1 MAQSAK
7 DILII
12 ELKDMI
18 SDLREDN
25 KSLRLT
31 LDKNTSEI
39 ASLRELLLNAQEE
52 NKYLRKMIFGTKS
65 EKRKVIDY
73 DENQMTIFDLF
84 NIDYNSKKIISK
96 IYEIISENI
105 KKNQDYEIENETIK
119 LRNYIIQ
126 EINELPFEFVM
137 KRELEISEILKLY
150 NLKIDPINYA
160 SILERAEL
168 LIDIISTLQIA
179 KILVLPNLKTYL
191 SEDELVALYK
201 YSLYNNVKLLLIERY
216 NTKKLEYEKTML
228 IDETFDE
235 EIL

>member
-1 MAQSAK
+1 MK
-7 DILII
+7 LKINGFDNEII
-12 ELKDMI
+12 F
-18 SDLREDN
+18 N
-25 KSLRLT
+25 
-31 LDKNTSEI
+31 
-39 ASLRELLLNAQEE
+39 
-52 NKYLRKMIFGTKS
+52 
-65 EKRKVIDY
+65 
-73 DENQMTIFDLF
+73 DENINILEIKDSKCFTHIIKILNEKINGIESNEIFLLDNNENELNMGKEMYMIFDLF

-191 SEDELVALYK
+191 SEDELV
-201 YSLYNNVKLLLIERY
+201 SMIFENVPK
-216 NTKKLEYEKTML
+216 NFKHKP
-228 IDETFDE
+228 
-235 EIL
+235 

>member
-1 MAQSAK
+1 MKLKINGFNNEIIFNDENINILKIK
-7 DILII
+7 DSKCFTHII
-12 ELKDMI
+12 EILNEKI
-18 SDLREDN
+18 NGIESNEIFLLDN
-25 KSLRLT
+25 
-31 LDKNTSEI
+31 NEN
-39 ASLRELLLNAQEE
+39 ELNMGKEM
-52 NKYLRKMIFGTKS
+52 YM
-65 EKRKVIDY
+65 
-73 DENQMTIFDLF
+73 IFDLF

-105 KKNQDYEIENETIK
+105 KKNQDHEIENETIK

-150 NLKIDPINYA
+150 NLKIDPINYT

-216 NTKKLEYEKTML
+216 NTKKLKYEKTML
-228 IDETFDE
+228 IDESFDE

>member
-1 MAQSAK
+1 MK
-7 DILII
+7 LKINGFDNEII
-12 ELKDMI
+12 F
-18 SDLREDN
+18 N
-25 KSLRLT
+25 
-31 LDKNTSEI
+31 
-39 ASLRELLLNAQEE
+39 
-52 NKYLRKMIFGTKS
+52 
-65 EKRKVIDY
+65 
-73 DENQMTIFDLF
+73 DENINILEIKDSKCFTHIIKILNEKINGIESNEIFLLDNNENELNMGKEMYMLFDLF

-105 KKNQDYEIENETIK
+105 KKNQDHEIENEKIK
-119 LRNYIIQ
+119 LRNYIIK
-126 EINELPFEFVM
+126 EINELQFEFVM

>member
-1 MAQSAK
+1 MK
-7 DILII
+7 LKINGFDNEII
-12 ELKDMI
+12 F
-18 SDLREDN
+18 N
-25 KSLRLT
+25 
-31 LDKNTSEI
+31 
-39 ASLRELLLNAQEE
+39 
-52 NKYLRKMIFGTKS
+52 
-65 EKRKVIDY
+65 
-73 DENQMTIFDLF
+73 DENINILEIKDSKCFTHIIKILNEKINGIESNEIFLLDNNENELNMGKEMYMIFDLF

-105 KKNQDYEIENETIK
+105 KKNQDHEIENETIK

-126 EINELPFEFVM
+126 ENNELPFEFVM
-137 KRELEISEILKLY
+137 KRKLEISEILKLY

>member
-1 MAQSAK
+1 MK
-7 DILII
+7 LKINGFDNEII
-12 ELKDMI
+12 F
-18 SDLREDN
+18 N
-25 KSLRLT
+25 
-31 LDKNTSEI
+31 
-39 ASLRELLLNAQEE
+39 
-52 NKYLRKMIFGTKS
+52 
-65 EKRKVIDY
+65 
-73 DENQMTIFDLF
+73 DENINILEIKDSKCFTHIIKILNEKINGIESNEIFLLDNNENELNMGKEMYMIFDLF

-105 KKNQDYEIENETIK
+105 KKNQDHEIENETIK

-191 SEDELVALYK
+191 SEDELYK

>member
-1 MAQSAK
+1 MK
-7 DILII
+7 LKINGFNNEII
-12 ELKDMI
+12 F
-18 SDLREDN
+18 N
-25 KSLRLT
+25 
-31 LDKNTSEI
+31 
-39 ASLRELLLNAQEE
+39 
-52 NKYLRKMIFGTKS
+52 
-65 EKRKVIDY
+65 
-73 DENQMTIFDLF
+73 DENINILEIKDSKCFTHIIKILNEKINGIESNEIFLLDNNENELNMGKEMYMIFDLF

-105 KKNQDYEIENETIK
+105 KKNQDHEIENETIK

-150 NLKIDPINYA
+150 NLKIDPINYT

>member
-1 MAQSAK
+1 MK
-7 DILII
+7 LKINGFDNEII
-12 ELKDMI
+12 F
-18 SDLREDN
+18 N
-25 KSLRLT
+25 
-31 LDKNTSEI
+31 
-39 ASLRELLLNAQEE
+39 
-52 NKYLRKMIFGTKS
+52 
-65 EKRKVIDY
+65 
-73 DENQMTIFDLF
+73 DENINILEIKDSKCFTHIIKILNEKINGIESNEIFLLDNNENELNMGKEMYMIFDLF

-126 EINELPFEFVM
+126 EINELPFEFVI

-216 NTKKLEYEKTML
+216 NTKKLEYEKTIL

>member
-1 MAQSAK
+1 MKLKINGFDNEIIFNDENINILEIK
-7 DILII
+7 DSKCFTHII
-12 ELKDMI
+12 EILNEKI
-18 SDLREDN
+18 NGIESNEIFLLDN
-25 KSLRLT
+25 
-31 LDKNTSEI
+31 NEN
-39 ASLRELLLNAQEE
+39 ELNMGKEM
-52 NKYLRKMIFGTKS
+52 YM
-65 EKRKVIDY
+65 
-73 DENQMTIFDLF
+73 IFDLF

>member
-1 MAQSAK
+1 MK
-7 DILII
+7 LKINGFDNEII
-12 ELKDMI
+12 F
-18 SDLREDN
+18 N
-25 KSLRLT
+25 
-31 LDKNTSEI
+31 
-39 ASLRELLLNAQEE
+39 
-52 NKYLRKMIFGTKS
+52 
-65 EKRKVIDY
+65 
-73 DENQMTIFDLF
+73 DENINILEIKDSKCFTHIIKILNEKINGIESNEIFLLDNNENELNMGKEMYMIFDLF

-201 YSLYNNVKLLLIERY
+201 YSLYNNVKLLLIER
-216 NTKKLEYEKTML
+216 NDINKLKYEKIL
-228 IDETFDE
+228 SIDEEFNDT
-235 EIL
+235 IL

>member
-1 MAQSAK
+1 MK
-7 DILII
+7 LKINGFDNEII
-12 ELKDMI
+12 F
-18 SDLREDN
+18 N
-25 KSLRLT
+25 
-31 LDKNTSEI
+31 
-39 ASLRELLLNAQEE
+39 
-52 NKYLRKMIFGTKS
+52 
-65 EKRKVIDY
+65 
-73 DENQMTIFDLF
+73 DENINILEIKDSKCFTHIIKILNEKINGIESNEIFLLDNNENELNMGKEMYMIFDLF

-105 KKNQDYEIENETIK
+105 KKNQDHEIENETIK

-150 NLKIDPINYA
+150 NLKINPINYA

>member
-1 MAQSAK
+1 MK
-7 DILII
+7 LKINGFDNEII
-12 ELKDMI
+12 F
-18 SDLREDN
+18 N
-25 KSLRLT
+25 
-31 LDKNTSEI
+31 
-39 ASLRELLLNAQEE
+39 
-52 NKYLRKMIFGTKS
+52 
-65 EKRKVIDY
+65 
-73 DENQMTIFDLF
+73 DENINILEIKDSKCFTHIIKILNEKINGIESNEIFLLDNNENELNMGKEMYMIFDLF

-105 KKNQDYEIENETIK
+105 KKNQDHEIENETIK

-216 NTKKLEYEKTML
+216 NTKK
-228 IDETFDE
+228 
-235 EIL
+235 

>member
-1 MAQSAK
+1 MKLKINGFNNEIIFNDENINILEIK
-7 DILII
+7 DSKCFTHII
-12 ELKDMI
+12 EILNEKI
-18 SDLREDN
+18 NGIESNEIFLLDN
-25 KSLRLT
+25 
-31 LDKNTSEI
+31 NEN
-39 ASLRELLLNAQEE
+39 ELNMGKEM
-52 NKYLRKMIFGTKS
+52 YM
-65 EKRKVIDY
+65 
-73 DENQMTIFDLF
+73 IFDLF

-105 KKNQDYEIENETIK
+105 KKNQDHEIENETIK

>member
-1 MAQSAK
+1 MK
-7 DILII
+7 LKINGFDNEII
-12 ELKDMI
+12 F
-18 SDLREDN
+18 N
-25 KSLRLT
+25 
-31 LDKNTSEI
+31 
-39 ASLRELLLNAQEE
+39 
-52 NKYLRKMIFGTKS
+52 
-65 EKRKVIDY
+65 
-73 DENQMTIFDLF
+73 DENINILEIKDSKCFTHIIKILNEKINGIESNEIFLLDNNENELNMGKEMYMIFDLF

-105 KKNQDYEIENETIK
+105 KKNQDHEIENETIK

-150 NLKIDPINYA
+150 NLKIDPINYT

>member
-1 MAQSAK
+1 MKLKINGFNNEIIFNDENINILEIK
-7 DILII
+7 DSKCFTHII
-12 ELKDMI
+12 EILNEKI
-18 SDLREDN
+18 NGIESNEIFLLDN
-25 KSLRLT
+25 
-31 LDKNTSEI
+31 NEN
-39 ASLRELLLNAQEE
+39 ELNMGKEM
-52 NKYLRKMIFGTKS
+52 YM
-65 EKRKVIDY
+65 
-73 DENQMTIFDLF
+73 IFDLF

-105 KKNQDYEIENETIK
+105 KKNQDHEIENETIK

-150 NLKIDPINYA
+150 NLKIDPINYT

-179 KILVLPNLKTYL
+179 KILVLPNLKIYL

-216 NTKKLEYEKTML
+216 NTKKLKYEKTML

>member
-1 MAQSAK
+1 MGK
-7 DILII
+7 
-12 ELKDMI
+12 EM
-18 SDLREDN
+18 
-25 KSLRLT
+25 
-31 LDKNTSEI
+31 
-39 ASLRELLLNAQEE
+39 
-52 NKYLRKMIFGTKS
+52 YM
-65 EKRKVIDY
+65 
-73 DENQMTIFDLF
+73 IFDLF

>member
-1 MAQSAK
+1 MK
-7 DILII
+7 LKINGFDNEII
-12 ELKDMI
+12 F
-18 SDLREDN
+18 N
-25 KSLRLT
+25 
-31 LDKNTSEI
+31 
-39 ASLRELLLNAQEE
+39 
-52 NKYLRKMIFGTKS
+52 
-65 EKRKVIDY
+65 
-73 DENQMTIFDLF
+73 DENINILEIKDSKCFTHIIKILNEKINGIESNEIFLLDNNENELNMGKEMYMIFDLF

-105 KKNQDYEIENETIK
+105 KKNQDHEIENETIK

-137 KRELEISEILKLY
+137 KRELEISEILKRY

>member
-1 MAQSAK
+1 MK
-7 DILII
+7 LKINGFDNEII
-12 ELKDMI
+12 F
-18 SDLREDN
+18 N
-25 KSLRLT
+25 
-31 LDKNTSEI
+31 
-39 ASLRELLLNAQEE
+39 
-52 NKYLRKMIFGTKS
+52 
-65 EKRKVIDY
+65 
-73 DENQMTIFDLF
+73 DENINILEIKDSKCFTHIIKILNEKINGIESNEIFLLDNNENELNMGKEMYMIFDLF

-150 NLKIDPINYA
+150 NLKIDPINYT

>member
-1 MAQSAK
+1 MK
-7 DILII
+7 LKINGFDNEII
-12 ELKDMI
+12 F
-18 SDLREDN
+18 N
-25 KSLRLT
+25 
-31 LDKNTSEI
+31 
-39 ASLRELLLNAQEE
+39 
-52 NKYLRKMIFGTKS
+52 
-65 EKRKVIDY
+65 
-73 DENQMTIFDLF
+73 DENINILEIKDSKCFTHIIKILNEKINGIESNEIFLLDNNENELNMGKEMYMIFDLF

-105 KKNQDYEIENETIK
+105 KKNQDHEIENETIK

-150 NLKIDPINYA
+150 NLKIDPINYT

-179 KILVLPNLKTYL
+179 KILVLPNLKIYL

>member
-1 MAQSAK
+1 MKLKINGFNNEIIFNDENINILEIK
-7 DILII
+7 DSKCFTHII
-12 ELKDMI
+12 EILNEKI
-18 SDLREDN
+18 NGIESNEIFLLDN
-25 KSLRLT
+25 
-31 LDKNTSEI
+31 NEN
-39 ASLRELLLNAQEE
+39 ELNMGKEM
-52 NKYLRKMIFGTKS
+52 YM
-65 EKRKVIDY
+65 
-73 DENQMTIFDLF
+73 IFDLF

-105 KKNQDYEIENETIK
+105 KKNQDHEIENETIK

-150 NLKIDPINYA
+150 NLKIDPINYT

-179 KILVLPNLKTYL
+179 KILVLPNLKIYL

-216 NTKKLEYEKTML
+216 NTKKLKYEKTML

-235 EIL
+235 EIF

>member
-1 MAQSAK
+1 MK
-7 DILII
+7 LKINGFDNEII
-12 ELKDMI
+12 F
-18 SDLREDN
+18 N
-25 KSLRLT
+25 
-31 LDKNTSEI
+31 
-39 ASLRELLLNAQEE
+39 
-52 NKYLRKMIFGTKS
+52 
-65 EKRKVIDY
+65 
-73 DENQMTIFDLF
+73 DENINILEIKDSKCFTHIIKILNEKINGIESNEIFLLDNNENELNMGKEMYMIFDLF

-105 KKNQDYEIENETIK
+105 KKNQDHEIENETIK

>member
-1 MAQSAK
+1 MK
-7 DILII
+7 LKINGFDNEII
-12 ELKDMI
+12 F
-18 SDLREDN
+18 N
-25 KSLRLT
+25 
-31 LDKNTSEI
+31 
-39 ASLRELLLNAQEE
+39 
-52 NKYLRKMIFGTKS
+52 
-65 EKRKVIDY
+65 
-73 DENQMTIFDLF
+73 DENINILEIKDSKCFTNIIKILNEKINGIESNEIFLLDNNENELNMGKEMYMIFDLF

-105 KKNQDYEIENETIK
+105 KKNQDHEIENETIK

-150 NLKIDPINYA
+150 NLKIDPINYT

-216 NTKKLEYEKTML
+216 NTKKLKYEKTML
-228 IDETFDE
+228 IDESFDE

>member
-1 MAQSAK
+1 MK
-7 DILII
+7 LKINGFDNEII
-12 ELKDMI
+12 F
-18 SDLREDN
+18 N
-25 KSLRLT
+25 
-31 LDKNTSEI
+31 
-39 ASLRELLLNAQEE
+39 
-52 NKYLRKMIFGTKS
+52 
-65 EKRKVIDY
+65 
-73 DENQMTIFDLF
+73 DENINILEIKDSKCFTHIIKILNEKINGIESNEIFLLDNNENELNMGKEMYMIFDLF

-105 KKNQDYEIENETIK
+105 KKNQDHEIENETIK

-150 NLKIDPINYA
+150 NLKIDPINYT

-216 NTKKLEYEKTML
+216 NTKKLKYEKTML
-228 IDETFDE
+228 IDESFDE

>member
-1 MAQSAK
+1 MKLKINGFDNEIIFNDENINILEIK
-7 DILII
+7 DSKCFTHII
-12 ELKDMI
+12 EILNEKI
-18 SDLREDN
+18 NGIESNEIFLLDN
-25 KSLRLT
+25 
-31 LDKNTSEI
+31 NEN
-39 ASLRELLLNAQEE
+39 ELNMGKEM
-52 NKYLRKMIFGTKS
+52 YM
-65 EKRKVIDY
+65 
-73 DENQMTIFDLF
+73 IFDLF

-105 KKNQDYEIENETIK
+105 KKNQDHEIENETIK

>member
-1 MAQSAK
+1 MK
-7 DILII
+7 LKINGFDNEII
-12 ELKDMI
+12 F
-18 SDLREDN
+18 N
-25 KSLRLT
+25 
-31 LDKNTSEI
+31 
-39 ASLRELLLNAQEE
+39 
-52 NKYLRKMIFGTKS
+52 
-65 EKRKVIDY
+65 
-73 DENQMTIFDLF
+73 DENINILEIKDSKCFTHIIKILNEKINGIESNEIFLLDNNENELNMGKEMYMIFDLF

-105 KKNQDYEIENETIK
+105 KKNQDHEIENETIK

-228 IDETFDE
+228 IDESFDE

>member
-1 MAQSAK
+1 MKLKINGFDNEIIFNDENINILEIK
-7 DILII
+7 DSKCFTHII
-12 ELKDMI
+12 EILNEKI
-18 SDLREDN
+18 NGIESNEIFLLDN
-25 KSLRLT
+25 
-31 LDKNTSEI
+31 NEN
-39 ASLRELLLNAQEE
+39 ELNMGKEM
-52 NKYLRKMIFGTKS
+52 YM
-65 EKRKVIDY
+65 
-73 DENQMTIFDLF
+73 IFDLF

-105 KKNQDYEIENETIK
+105 KKNQDHEIENETIK

-216 NTKKLEYEKTML
+216 NTKKLKYEKTML
-228 IDETFDE
+228 IDESFDE

>member
-1 MAQSAK
+1 MK
-7 DILII
+7 LKINGFDNEII
-12 ELKDMI
+12 F
-18 SDLREDN
+18 N
-25 KSLRLT
+25 
-31 LDKNTSEI
+31 
-39 ASLRELLLNAQEE
+39 
-52 NKYLRKMIFGTKS
+52 
-65 EKRKVIDY
+65 
-73 DENQMTIFDLF
+73 DENINILEIKDSKCFTHIIKILNEKINGIESNEIFLLDNNENELNMGKEMYMIFDLF

-105 KKNQDYEIENETIK
+105 KKNQDHEIENETIK

-137 KRELEISEILKLY
+137 KRKLEISEILKLY

>member
-1 MAQSAK
+1 MK
-7 DILII
+7 LKINGFDNEII
-12 ELKDMI
+12 F
-18 SDLREDN
+18 N
-25 KSLRLT
+25 
-31 LDKNTSEI
+31 
-39 ASLRELLLNAQEE
+39 
-52 NKYLRKMIFGTKS
+52 
-65 EKRKVIDY
+65 
-73 DENQMTIFDLF
+73 DENINILEIKDSKCFTHIIKILNEKINGIESNEIFLLDNNENELNMGKEMYMIFDLF

>member
-1 MAQSAK
+1 MK
-7 DILII
+7 LKINGFNNEII
-12 ELKDMI
+12 F
-18 SDLREDN
+18 N
-25 KSLRLT
+25 
-31 LDKNTSEI
+31 
-39 ASLRELLLNAQEE
+39 
-52 NKYLRKMIFGTKS
+52 
-65 EKRKVIDY
+65 
-73 DENQMTIFDLF
+73 DENINILEIKDSKCFTHIIKILNEKINGIESNEIFLLDNNENELNMGKEMYMIFDLF

-150 NLKIDPINYA
+150 NLKIDPINYT